1 MVDQATVKYL
11 TEALEEE
18 LAEGASEDDFVV
30 QNLRRQ
36 IAAAQIDKTAEELY
50 VSGSVRKE

>member
-18 LAEGASEDDFVV
+18 LAEGAGEDDFVV

-36 IAAAQIDKTAEELY
+36 IAAAEIDKTAEELY

>member
-1 MVDQATVKYL
+1 MVDQAIVKYL

-18 LAEGASEDDFVV
+18 LAEGAGEDDFVV

-36 IAAAQIDKTAEELY
+36 IAAAEIDKTAEELY